1 MSSYTY
7 EEVRDYVM
15 RLDLEDQLELFK
27 FLANILLP
35 KVKIEAQHSL
45 LELEGL
51 GQEIW
56 EGVDA
61 QQYINEER
69 DSWR

>member
-1 MSSYTY
+1 MSNYTY
-7 EEVRDYVM
+7 EEVCDYVIH
-15 RLDLEDQLELFK
+15 LAPEDQLELFK

-35 KVKIEAQHSL
+35 QVRIETQHSL

-61 QQYINEER
+61 QQYIKEER

>member
-15 RLDLEDQLELFK
+15 RLDPEDQLELFK

>member
-1 MSSYTY
+1 MSSYTC
-7 EEVRDYVM
+7 EEVRDHVI
-15 RLDLEDQLELFK
+15 RLDPEDQLELFK

-35 KVKIEAQHSL
+35 QVKIETQHSL